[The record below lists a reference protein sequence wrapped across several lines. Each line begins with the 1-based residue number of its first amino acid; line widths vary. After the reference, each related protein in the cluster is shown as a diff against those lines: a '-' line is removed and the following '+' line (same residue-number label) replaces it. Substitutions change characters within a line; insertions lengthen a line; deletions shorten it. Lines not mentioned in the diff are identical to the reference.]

1 MTSPFLKPLLLGMAL
16 SFFYTSLQ
24 AELPTKI
31 HLPDLGD
38 SSGRLIS
45 PIQEQALGAAFFRSL
60 QAQLTLNEDLEITHY
75 IQSMGQRLVAK
86 SDNPAAPFHF
96 FVVLDKRINAFAGP
110 GGYIGMN
117 SGLFLLTE
125 AESEL
130 ASVMAHEVA
139 HVTQRHL
146 YRAFE
151 AASRLSIPMA
161 AATIAAILIGT
172 QDPEMA
178 QAALIAVQAANTQ
191 YRINFTRDNE
201 QEADRVGMQTLVEAR
216 YNPRSMP
223 SFFEHL
229 QQSSRFYGR
238 GIPEYLRTHPVTVSR
253 ISDTRGRSE
262 KYDYR
267 QYPNSMAYLLIR
279 AKLRVANA
287 DKSETVLN
295 YFKAKQSLGTPQQRA
310 IARYGTA
317 LAYLKLTQF
326 KRAADLLKEL
336 TQSFPDQSHYVN
348 ALAQIAVE
356 AKHYANAK
364 RLYQQG
370 LKRFPMN
377 QALKINYVKA
387 LLKMG
392 EPKRAKKILETSA
405 HDFHKRPL
413 YFELLAQI
421 YADLNQ
427 MAESHRYV
435 AEYYYQVG
443 NTQTAILQA
452 RLARKSKPMNRYLK
466 AILDQRLHFFKQEM
480 RLKREK

>member
-1 MTSPFLKPLLLGMAL
+1 MPKLPVK
-16 SFFYTSLQ
+16 SLILTLMLNVWAMPVY

-45 PIQEQALGAAFFRSL
+45 PIQEQILGAAFFRSL
-60 QAQLTLNEDLEITHY
+60 QAQLTLNEDLEISHY

-161 AATIAAILIGT
+161 AATIAAVLIGT

-178 QAALIAVQAANTQ
+178 QAALIAVQAANAQ
-191 YRINFTRDNE
+191 YQINFTRDNE
-201 QEADRVGMQTLVEAR
+201 QEADRVGMQTLADAR

-267 QYPNSMAYLLIR
+267 QYPDSMAYLLIR
-279 AKLRVANA
+279 AKLRVLNA
-287 DKSETVLN
+287 DTSETVLT
-295 YFKAKQSLGTPQQRA
+295 YFKTKQTFGTPQQRA

-317 LAYLKLTQF
+317 LAHLKLTQF
-326 KRAADLLKEL
+326 NAAENLLSRLVKN
-336 TQSFPDQSHYVN
+336 FPNQSHYLN
-348 ALAQIAVE
+348 ALAQTKLE
-356 AKHYANAK
+356 AKKYPTAK
-364 RLYQQG
+364 ALYRQG

-392 EPKRAKKILETSA
+392 LPKQAKKMLATST
-405 HDFHKRPL
+405 HDFQTRPL

-466 AILDQRLHFFKQEM
+466 AILNQRLSFFEQEM
-480 RLKREK
+480 R

>member
-1 MTSPFLKPLLLGMAL
+1 MPVKSLILTFALNFCAMPL
-16 SFFYTSLQ
+16 Y

-60 QAQLTLNEDLEITHY
+60 QVHLNLNEDLEVTHY

-86 SDNPAAPFHF
+86 SDSPAAPFHF

-178 QAALIAVQAANTQ
+178 QAALIAVQAANAQ
-191 YRINFTRDNE
+191 YQINFTRDNE
-201 QEADRVGMQTLVEAR
+201 QEADRVGMQTLAGAE

-223 SFFEHL
+223 SFFERL
-229 QQSSRFYGR
+229 QQSSRFYGQ

-262 KYDYR
+262 KYNYR
-267 QYPNSMAYLLIR
+267 QYPDSMGYLLIR
-279 AKLRVANA
+279 AKLRVLNA
-287 DKSETVLN
+287 DKSDMVLN
-295 YFKAKQSLGTPQQRA
+295 YFKAKQTLGTPQQRA

-317 LAYLKLTQF
+317 LAHLKLTQF
-326 KRAADLLKEL
+326 KAAENLLNGLVKN
-336 TQSFPDQSHYVN
+336 FPNQSHYLN
-348 ALAQIAVE
+348 ALAQTELE
-356 AKHYANAK
+356 AKKYPTAK
-364 RLYQQG
+364 ALYRQG
-370 LKRFPMN
+370 LKRFPTN
-377 QALKINYVKA
+377 QAIKINYVKG

-392 EPKRAKKILETSA
+392 EAKKAKKILQTLRES
-405 HDFHKRPL
+405 FHQRPL

-443 NTQTAILQA
+443 ETQTAILQA

-466 AILDQRLHFFKQEM
+466 AILNQRLHFFEQEL
-480 RLKREK
+480 RLKQKK

>member
-1 MTSPFLKPLLLGMAL
+1 MKAKWLLFAL
-16 SFFYTSLQ
+16 SLSVLSITTGQ
-24 AELPTKI
+24 AKTPSKI

-45 PIQEQALGAAFFRSL
+45 PAQEKILGAAFFRSL
-60 QAQLTLNEDLEITHY
+60 QAQLRLNDDLEIEHY
-75 IQSMGQRLVAK
+75 IQSVGQRLVAK
-86 SDNPAAPFHF
+86 SDSPQLPFHF

-110 GGYIGMN
+110 GGYIGIN
-117 SGLFLLTE
+117 SGLFLLTD

-151 AASRLSIPMA
+151 SASRLSLPMA

-172 QDPEMA
+172 QNPELA
-178 QAALIAVQAANTQ
+178 QAALIAIQAGNMQ
-191 YRINFTRDNE
+191 HQINFTRDNE
-201 QEADRVGMQTLVEAR
+201 QEADRVGMQTLADAL

-238 GIPEYLRTHPVTVSR
+238 GIPEYLRTHPVTLSR

-262 KYDYR
+262 KYHYQ
-267 QYPNSMAYLLIR
+267 QYPNSITYLLIR
-279 AKLRVANA
+279 AKLRVINS
-287 DKSETVLN
+287 DKSNTTLN
-295 YFKAKQSLGTPQQRA
+295 YFKAKQTRGTPQQRA
-310 IARYGTA
+310 VARYGSA
-317 LAYLKLTQF
+317 LAHLKLLHF
-326 KRAADLLKEL
+326 KTAETLL
-336 TQSFPDQSHYVN
+336 TQLTKQFPHQSHYLN
-348 ALAQIAVE
+348 ALATTAIEEKNYQKAQ
-356 AKHYANAK
+356 K
-364 RLYQQG
+364 LYQQA
-370 LKRFPMN
+370 LQRFPN
-377 QALKINYVKA
+377 NPAIKVSYIRG

-392 EPKRAKKILETSA
+392 QPKTAQKILKSFEPSFRKRA
-405 HDFHKRPL
+405 L

-427 MAESHRYV
+427 MAQSHRYV

-443 NTQTAILQA
+443 ETQTAILQA
-452 RLARKSKPMNRYLK
+452 RLARKSKPINRYLR
-466 AILDQRLHFFKQEM
+466 AILDERLNFFEKE
-480 RLKREK
+480 LRESRKK